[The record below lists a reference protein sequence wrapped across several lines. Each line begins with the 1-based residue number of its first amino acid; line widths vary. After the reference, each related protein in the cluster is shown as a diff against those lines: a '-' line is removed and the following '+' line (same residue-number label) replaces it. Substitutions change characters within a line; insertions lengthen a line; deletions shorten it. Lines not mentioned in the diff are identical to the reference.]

1 MLQISSSCISNLSY
15 IIIRIWLK
23 ECESFS
29 HILIIIYIYILKS
42 NILFQWQ
49 KEVECNG
56 LTEVIFPTEFK
67 NIVFLTVT
75 NFWYTGSTDSGY
87 GYVSSPTLTSIKV
100 VSDISWKL
108 MYFAMGV

>member
-1 MLQISSSCISNLSY
+1 MTKRFTLFQSY
-15 IIIRIWLK
+15 
-23 ECESFS
+23 SYYN
-29 HILIIIYIYILKS
+29 IYIYILKS

-56 LTEVIFPTEFK
+56 LIEVIFPTEFK

-75 NFWYTGSTDSGY
+75 NFWYTESTDNGH
-87 GYVSSPTLTSIKV
+87 GYVSSPTLTSIKIA
-100 VSDISWKL
+100 SSIKWKL